1 MPCSQVRHE
10 LKVCGGIDRL
20 VELLASKNHGVQEW
34 SAYALRKACSRSSD
48 LELGQTMIA
57 EAGEFISFS
66 SVLFG
71 NFCRLRRIS
80 LRFKLNHCLGPER
93 KGAVRKLIKMLDLR
107 PKDAVEEAQQTLDYF
122 GVDDAAVLTIR
133 EQVALD
139 ESHLPCNFCSG

>member
-1 MPCSQVRHE
+1 M
-10 LKVCGGIDRL
+10 
-20 VELLASKNHGVQEW
+20 
-34 SAYALRKACSRSSD
+34 
-48 LELGQTMIA
+48 
-57 EAGEFISFS
+57 
-66 SVLFG
+66 
-71 NFCRLRRIS
+71 RRIS